1 MSDHG
6 TVDDIPG
13 ARPTRRSVLSSHV
26 VGRDGELAALD
37 EALAT
42 AANGRGGVVFLLGEA
57 GIGKSRLAQVMA
69 SDAERRG
76 LALLRGRAVRTITPV
91 PYRPLAEALCAAV
104 RVGGGLTSELS
115 PFRAI
120 LGRLVPEWRVEGR
133 GGLDDS
139 VVALA
144 EAVLRFLRVM
154 AGDRGCL
161 LVLEDLHW
169 ADPETLAIV
178 EYLADNLTS
187 ERVLCLGTL
196 RTEERTPGRDLAGA
210 LGARRVSTIL
220 ELSRLDEREVA
231 DMVRSCLNTAAVPD
245 EVLGLT
251 ARADGVPFL
260 VEELLAVAVASG
272 ALVHDGGSWAMSAV
286 VEPVVPLTFA
296 DSMRRRLEGLGAE
309 PRNVLLAAAVLGRRF
324 DWVLLPALT
333 ALAENVVLAG
343 LHAAVDAQ
351 IVAVDVDGPAFRFRH
366 ALSRDAVLG
375 ELLPPERSALSRRA
389 LEAIEAA
396 RPGLPG
402 GWCEL
407 AAELAEGAGDRLRA
421 ATLLAEAGRRALR
434 RGALTSAEVTLERA
448 CALVP
453 GEDPIVAD
461 VEGCLV
467 EVLSL
472 AGKHDRAVEVGES
485 LLRRLGNDPGAA
497 RKRAEAHLQLAR
509 AAVAA
514 THWDEAR
521 YRLEQAR
528 VDAAEGADERLAARV
543 NALGAQIAILRHP
556 EEAAS
561 LARTALETSER
572 LDLPEVACEALEVLG
587 RFERPHDLKAAEV
600 AFARAYAIANDHDL
614 TVWRSRALHE
624 LGTIDLVSGR
634 ALTRLEEARQLA
646 LSQGALA
653 TVAVL
658 EVQLAAGLAMRENP
672 DAAMVAARRGAE
684 LARRHRLDQTLAAA
698 LAFEALAH
706 ARAGRRDEVERCA
719 QEAMAHGGD
728 APDIAVI
735 TAFGRGVLAF
745 VEEDRPESI
754 SQLDRA
760 MASASASSGD
770 QSSGP
775 VAGVWVLV
783 REVDAGGGEAPARV
797 TTAEPVHFLARAYI
811 RYAEAVAS
819 GRAGS
824 SEQALAF
831 VAEADGL
838 LEGFE
843 WFRQYGRRLVAEAAV
858 ADNWGHP
865 VAWLG
870 EAQAFFEQLGQE
882 RIASACR
889 SLLRRA
895 GAPVRRRRG
904 VQDVP
909 PALRALGVTARELE
923 VLRLLAT
930 GMSNKEV
937 GSRLYLSPRTVERH
951 IANLV
956 AKTGVERRTQLVALA
971 ARTVGTGVPPA

>member
-1 MSDHG
+1 MQDG
-6 TVDDIPG
+6 TVDDGPG
-13 ARPTRRSVLSSHV
+13 APRTRRSVLSSRV
-26 VGRDGELAALD
+26 VGRNSELATLD

-42 AANGRGGVVFLLGEA
+42 ATEGGGGGVVFLVGEA

-76 LALLRGRAVRTITPV
+76 LALLWGRAVFAATPV

-104 RVGGGLTSELS
+104 RVGGGRDAPELS
-115 PFRAI
+115 PFQAI

-133 GGLDDS
+133 GSLDDS
-139 VVALA
+139 VLALA
-144 EAVLRFLRVM
+144 EAVLRFLRAL

-196 RTEERTPGRDLAGA
+196 RPEERTPGRDLVRA
-210 LGARRVSTIL
+210 LGARRVSPIL

-231 DMVRSCLNTAAVPD
+231 DMVRSCLSTAAVH
-245 EVLGLT
+245 EEILRLT

-272 ALVHDGGSWAMSAV
+272 ALVHDGGSWALSTVAA
-286 VEPVVPLTFA
+286 PVVPLTFA
-296 DSMRRRLEGLGAE
+296 DSIRRRLEGLGGE
-309 PRNVLLAAAVLGRRF
+309 PRAVLLAAAVLGRRF
-324 DWVLLPALT
+324 DWELLPAMT
-333 ALAENVVLAG
+333 ALEEHVVLAG

-351 IVAVDVDGPAFRFRH
+351 IVSIDADGSAFRFRH
-366 ALSRDAVLG
+366 ALSRDAVLS
-375 ELLPPERSALSRRA
+375 ELLPPERAALSRRA

-396 RPGLPG
+396 HPGLPG

-407 AAELAEGAGDRLRA
+407 AAELAEGAGARLRA
-421 ATLLAEAGRRALR
+421 ATLLVEAGRRALH
-434 RGALTSAEVTLERA
+434 RGALASAEATLERA
-448 CALVP
+448 YAVAP
-453 GEDPIVAD
+453 GDDPTVAE
-461 VEGCLV
+461 VEECLV

-472 AGKHDRAVEVGES
+472 AGKHDRAVEVGEC
-485 LLRRLGNDPGAA
+485 LLRRLGDDAGAA
-497 RKRAEAHLQLAR
+497 RKRAAAHLQLAR

-514 THWDEAR
+514 THWEEAR
-521 YRLEQAR
+521 HHLEQAR
-528 VDAAEGADERLAARV
+528 GDAAEAADERLGARV
-543 NALGAQIAILRHP
+543 NARGAQIGITRHP
-556 EEAAS
+556 QEAAS
-561 LARTALETSER
+561 LARTALVMAEH

-587 RFERPHDLKAAEV
+587 RFERPHDLEAAEV
-600 AFARAYAIANDHDL
+600 VFARAYAIAQDHDL
-614 TVWRSRALHE
+614 TVWRTRALHE

-634 ALTRLEEARQLA
+634 ALTRLGEARQLA

-653 TVAVL
+653 TVAIL
-658 EVQLAAGLAMRENP
+658 EVQLAAGLAVRDDPEP
-672 DAAMVAARRGAE
+672 AVAAARRGAE
-684 LARRHRLDQTLAAA
+684 LARRYGLDQTLAAA

-706 ARAGRRDEVERCA
+706 ARAGRRDEVERCT
-719 QEAMAHGGD
+719 QEALAHGGG
-728 APDIAVI
+728 APDIAVL

-745 VEEDRPESI
+745 VEEDRPQAI
-754 SQLDRA
+754 GQLQRA
-760 MASASASSGD
+760 VDSASVSSGD

-775 VAGVWVLV
+775 VAGVWALV
-783 REVDAGGGEAPARV
+783 KEVDPKGGEARAGV
-797 TTAEPVHFLARAYI
+797 TTEEPVHFLARAYL
-811 RYAEAVAS
+811 RYAEAVAT
-819 GRAGS
+819 GRGGS
-824 SEQALAF
+824 AELALAS
-831 VAEADGL
+831 VTEADRL

-843 WFRQYGRRLVAEAAV
+843 WFRQYGRRLVAEAAI
-858 ADNWGHP
+858 ADGWGDP

-870 EAQAFFEQLGQE
+870 EAQAFFEERGQE

-904 VQDVP
+904 SEAVP

-923 VLRLLAT
+923 VLRLLSA
-930 GMSNKEV
+930 GLSNKEI

-956 AKTGVERRTQLVALA
+956 AKTGVERRAQLVALA
-971 ARTVGTGVPPA
+971 ARTVDGVSPA